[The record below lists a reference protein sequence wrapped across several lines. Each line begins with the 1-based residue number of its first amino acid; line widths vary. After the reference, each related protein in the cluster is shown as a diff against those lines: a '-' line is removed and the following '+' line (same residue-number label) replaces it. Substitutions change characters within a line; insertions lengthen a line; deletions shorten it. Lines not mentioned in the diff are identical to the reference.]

1 MNFSICLIAKNEEHT
16 LPRMIASLKEYQER
30 GGEILVLDTG
40 STDKTAQIARDL
52 GCKVEE
58 VGEKF
63 ITIIDEELC
72 KKLNDHF
79 VAEGE
84 KPIVVVGDKLF
95 DYAGAR
101 NYIADFAT
109 NDMIATPDCDEIYTK
124 FDLDK
129 IQEAIANGVEQLE
142 YNFVF
147 SHDQFGN
154 EVIKFMHS
162 KFYNRKKLK
171 WVGVVHEVLSGSAR
185 RQFFDESIIKLE
197 HYQNEKSNRTG
208 YIRGL
213 ALDCYLNPNN
223 DRNSH
228 YLGRELLWTGR
239 PKSAISELTRHIDMN
254 RWQTERAQSMIYV
267 GEAYRVLGDK
277 KKAIAFWNDS
287 FQLEPNRRESII
299 RLASYF
305 FQEGN
310 AQKVACYCAM
320 ALEIPEMGF
329 YANDLSHYTNYPHEL
344 MYWAKWTLGDRE
356 GSRWHWQKAFDY
368 QPHNGKYL
376 FDSRWYEDL
385 PKVSIVIPNLGR
397 PEGLQRCLDS
407 IKTLNYP
414 DWLIE
419 TIVIEDEPRLGV
431 PARLKEGV
439 EKATGSWIVYAA
451 NDMEFTPNCLIEAY
465 FTNKKTGKRLVAF
478 NAGPL
483 LPDEGNKCEHFMIE
497 KSLIPLLDKGEVF
510 STDFW
515 HVGCDNWL
523 SAQADKL
530 NEFVRSEDAKII
542 HYHFS
547 KGANFDTTYQIAWK
561 EEMVAKDREILKN
574 KLAQL

>member
-1 MNFSICLIAKNEEHT
+1 MNFSICLIAKNEAET

-30 GGEILVLDTG
+30 GGEIWVLDTG
-40 STDKTAQIARDL
+40 STDGTAQIARDL

-63 ITIIDEELC
+63 ITTIDEELC

-79 VAEGE
+79 IVEGE
-84 KPIVVVGDKLF
+84 KPIVEVGQKLF

-101 NYIADFAT
+101 NYIANFAE

-124 FDLDK
+124 FDIDK
-129 IQEAIANGVEQLE
+129 IQEVIASGVEQLE

-185 RQFFDESIIKLE
+185 RQFLGEDIIKLE
-197 HYQNEKSNRTG
+197 HYQNEKTNRTG
-208 YIRGL
+208 YLRGL
-213 ALDCYLNPNN
+213 ALDCYLNPDN

-239 PKSAISELTRHIDMN
+239 PKSAIRELTRHIAMDK
-254 RWQTERAQSMIYV
+254 WPTERAQSMIFI
-267 GEAYRVLGDK
+267 GEAYRMLGDK
-277 KKAIAFWNDS
+277 KMAISYWNDS
-287 FQLEPNRRESII
+287 FQLEPKRRESII
-299 RLASYF
+299 RLATHF
-305 FQEGN
+305 FQEGDP
-310 AQKVACYCAM
+310 QKVACYCAM
-320 ALEIPEMGF
+320 ALEIPEVGF

-344 MYWAKWTLGDRE
+344 MYWAKWAMGDRE
-356 GSRWHWQKAFDY
+356 GSKIHWQKAFNY
-368 QPHNGKYL
+368 QPHNAKYL
-376 FDSRWYEDL
+376 FDARWYENL
-385 PKVSIVIPNLGR
+385 PKISIVIPTLGR
-397 PEGLQRCLDS
+397 PEGLKRCLDS
-407 IKTLNYP
+407 IEKLNYP
-414 DWLIE
+414 KELVE

-431 PARLKEGV
+431 PARVKEGV
-439 EKATGSWIVYAA
+439 EKSTGSWVVYGS
-451 NDMEFTPNCLIEAY
+451 NDMEFHPNCLIEAY

-483 LPDEGNKCEHFMIE
+483 LPDGGNRCEHFMIE

-530 NEFVRSEDAKII
+530 GEFVRSEDAKIN

-547 KGANFDTTYQIAWK
+547 KGADFDETYQLAWK
-561 EEMVAKDREILKN
+561 EEMVSKDRQTLSD
-574 KLAQL
+574 KLAKL